1 MGTYRKNV
9 RRTIKETM
17 ARFVAIF
24 AIVALGVGFL
34 AGLLSATPDMRTSFD
49 RFFDRTG
56 LYDVEILSGLGFTDG
71 DVSALKALD
80 GVEAVQRGYIADAL
94 LTTGGNEFVARMRS
108 YDENAALNKPDL
120 VSGRFPQSADECVIV
135 NVFFGASAT
144 IKLGDTI
151 KVSEND
157 KNAADFL
164 QSKQFKVVGFVNYSP
179 NFSSEKEYTNVGS
192 GTVDLFLLA
201 PESSFAQDCWTDM
214 FLTVKGAKALTAL
227 TPDYEDLVAGKA
239 VEVERIAPARCQIRY
254 EAVKSSAGEKLAKA
268 DADYAAAAQ
277 EANDKLAAAKK
288 KLAGGAA
295 KIKSS
300 EAQLA
305 EGKTQLAAKEK
316 ELASGESQL
325 SEKQADAGKQVA
337 AAQEKISQAQKQIGE
352 NRASV
357 DKSLANRAQELAGY
371 GLTAA
376 QRDAFSALRAL
387 PAKDPGLVSE
397 FESIQKK
404 TDRVTA
410 IDDRLAEIN
419 EYPEDQQG
427 PFAEEKQSLLAE
439 KQQLQSD
446 LASIRSGAGY
456 QAFAAG
462 TQQLAATGAPSYIL
476 LANLALKL
484 GALDA
489 ASAQITAA
497 QKQLDSQSAALET
510 QKTAA
515 EKELSSAGVQIEE
528 GKAALAEAKATLA
541 KNENQLEAAKVTLAR
556 SEEDYGNA
564 KFETEKKLADA
575 KETLIENRKKIEEL
589 AVPKWTVSSRADNI
603 SCASLKSNIDKVDSI
618 ARVFPFFFFL
628 VAALVALTTMTRM
641 VEEER
646 LQIGTMKALGYSQG
660 AIMGKYLSYALLAS
674 ICGSIAGFLVGYRL
688 FPTVIWNAYTMMY
701 TLPDFQCVLI
711 WPYALGTSGAVIA
724 CILLATALVCRSTL
738 KEKPAQLMLPKAP
751 EPGKRVLLERITPI
765 WSRMKF
771 THKVTARN
779 LFRYKKRFAMTV
791 IGVAGCTAL
800 LVTGLG
806 LRDSFSEVSERQ
818 YSEICTYD
826 TVAILSGDN
835 PLQNEKLQTLLG
847 DESQVSSYAAVNY
860 QSMTAKTASG
870 DVDLYTFVPE
880 DCANLDGFVHFRERA
895 SGKELAFESGSV
907 ILTEKASEVLKVK
920 VGGSFTLTDANG
932 NSGTFQVTG
941 ICENYIRNF
950 VYMDEATYKASMGQ
964 DADRNALTVKLASND
979 AGGRARF
986 GKAVLAT
993 GAAGGVWNAA
1003 DARGAVE
1010 DELGN
1015 IDYIVYVIILCA
1027 AMLAFV
1033 VLYNLTNINIEERV
1047 KEIATL
1053 KVLGFTDRETRAYIA
1068 RESLVLAAIGCAIGL
1083 VLGVFLHHY
1092 VMGRAE
1098 MEIIMFGRRVFPLSF
1113 VIAAALTMAFSV
1125 LVDLIMDRKLK
1136 KISMVESMKA
1146 PE

>member
-1 MGTYRKNV
+1 MGTYHKNM
-9 RRTIKETM
+9 RRTIKETI

-24 AIVALGVGFL
+24 MIVALGVGFL
-34 AGLLSATPDMRTSFD
+34 AGLLSATPDMRSSFD

-71 DVSALKALD
+71 DVSALKSLD
-80 GVEAVQRGYIADAL
+80 EVEAVQPGYIADAL
-94 LTTGGNEFVARMRS
+94 LTTDGNEFVARMRS
-108 YDENAALNKPDL
+108 YDENAALNRPDL
-120 VSGRFPQSADECVIV
+120 VSGRFPQSADECVVV
-135 NVFFGASAT
+135 NVFFDAGAT
-144 IKLGDTI
+144 VKLGDTL

-157 KNAADFL
+157 KNASSLL
-164 QSKQFKVVGFVNYSP
+164 QSKEFKIVGVVNYSP

-201 PESSFAQDCWTDM
+201 PESSFTQDCWTDM
-214 FLTVKGAKALTAL
+214 FLTVKGAKALTSL
-227 TPDYEDLVAGKA
+227 TSDYESLVAGKA
-239 VEVERIAPARCQIRY
+239 AKIESIAPARCQIRY
-254 EAVKSSAGEKLAKA
+254 EEVKSTTDERLAKA

-288 KLAGGAA
+288 KLESGAA
-295 KIKSS
+295 KIKAG

-305 EGKTQLAAKEK
+305 EGKTQLAVKEK
-316 ELASGESQL
+316 ELADGEDQL
-325 SEKQADAGKQVA
+325 SEKQADAESQLA
-337 AAQEKISQAQKQIGE
+337 AAQEKISQAQKQIGA

-357 DKSLANRAQELAGY
+357 DKSLVNCAQELAGY
-371 GLTAA
+371 GLNAT
-376 QRDAFSALRAL
+376 QRNAFSALRAL
-387 PAKDPGLVSE
+387 PATYTGLASE
-397 FESIQKK
+397 LESIQTKAN
-404 TDRVTA
+404 RIAA
-410 IDDRLAEIN
+410 IDNRLAEISESSN
-419 EYPEDQQG
+419 DQHG
-427 PFAEEKQSLLAE
+427 PFAAEEQSLLAE
-439 KQQLQSD
+439 KQRLQSD
-446 LASIRSGAGY
+446 IASIQSGAGY
-456 QAFAAG
+456 QAFTAG
-462 TQQLAATGAPSYIL
+462 TQQLAATGTPSYVP
-476 LANLALKL
+476 LANLALKM

-497 QKQLDSQSAALET
+497 QKQLDGQSAALET
-510 QKTAA
+510 QKAAA
-515 EKELSSAGVQIEE
+515 EKELSNARTQLEN

-541 KNENQLEAAKVTLAR
+541 KNENQLEASKVTLAR
-556 SEEDYGNA
+556 GEEDYASA
-564 KFETEKKLADA
+564 KLETAKKLADA
-575 KETLIENRKKIEEL
+575 KETLAENRKKIKEL
-589 AVPKWTVSSRADNI
+589 AVPKWTVSTRADNM

-628 VAALVALTTMTRM
+628 VAVLVALTTMTRM

-646 LQIGTMKALGYSQG
+646 LQIGTMKALGYSRG
-660 AIMGKYLSYALLAS
+660 AIMGKYLGYALLAS
-674 ICGSIAGFLVGYRL
+674 VCGSIVGFLVGYQL
-688 FPTVIWNAYTMMY
+688 FPTVIWNVYTMMY
-701 TLPDFQCVLI
+701 ILPDFKCLLI

-751 EPGKRVLLERITPI
+751 EAGKRVLLERITPI

-779 LFRYKKRFAMTV
+779 LFRYKKRFMMTV

-800 LVTGLG
+800 LITGLG
-806 LRDSFSEVSERQ
+806 LHDSFSAVAERQ
-818 YSEICTYD
+818 YGEIYTYD
-826 TVAILSGDN
+826 TLAILTGDN
-835 PLQNEKLQTLLG
+835 PLQNEKLQTLLK
-847 DESQVSSYAAVNY
+847 DKSQVSSYAAINY

-880 DCANLDGFVHFRERA
+880 DCANLDGFVHFRERE
-895 SGKELAFESGSV
+895 SGKELAFDHGSI

-920 VGGSFTLTDANG
+920 AGGSFTLTDANG
-932 NSGTFQVTG
+932 SSGTFKVTG

-950 VYMDEATYKASMGQ
+950 VYMDEATYKAGMGQ
-964 DADRNALTVKLASND
+964 AADKNALTIKLTSND
-979 AGGRARF
+979 AGGRSRF

-993 GAAGGVWNAA
+993 GAAGGVWDSA
-1003 DARGAVE
+1003 DARSAVA

-1027 AMLAFV
+1027 AMLAFI

-1053 KVLGFTDRETRAYIA
+1053 KVLGFTDRETHAYVS
-1068 RESLVLAAIGCAIGL
+1068 RESLILSAIGCAAGL
-1083 VLGVFLHHY
+1083 VLGVFLHSY
-1092 VMGRAE
+1092 VMGKAE

-1125 LVDLIMDRKLK
+1125 LVDLIMDGKLK